1 MGAMRRTN
9 QLGTTAALCLAISGG
24 VVLGG
29 CGSQTKTVSVANSP
43 TVAQTSTP
51 ATTSTQSTT
60 PATTTSKTPT
70 TSTPAQTTTNG
81 GTSAPSTTRTAPE
94 PEFTQHES
102 HAEGLS
108 AAAELVRAK
117 GYTPNE
123 TSQYHPSQTL
133 RVLVGTRTGSSTGM
147 GQQAFFFVGGRY
159 LGTDTKEASAA
170 VTVVAQSDTEI
181 TLGYPRYRAGDAPGS
196 PSGGQVAVRY
206 QLNNGKLTAIGK
218 VP

>member
-9 QLGTTAALCLAISGG
+9 QLVSTAALCLVISGG
-24 VVLGG
+24 AVLGG

-43 TVAQTSTP
+43 TVPQSTP
-51 ATTSTQSTT
+51 ATTGTQSTAPT
-60 PATTTSKTPT
+60 ATTSKAPT

-81 GTSAPSTTRTAPE
+81 GTSAPSRTRTAPE

-102 HAEGLS
+102 HAEGVS

-123 TSQYHPSQTL
+123 TSQYHSGQTL

-159 LGTDTKEASAA
+159 IGTDTKEASAA
-170 VTVVAQSDTEI
+170 VSVVAQSDTEI

-196 PSGGQVAVRY
+196 PSGGQVTVRY

-218 VP
+218 AP